1 MKVKSMIAALLLMMA
16 GLQTAWAQGFRVYK
30 TDGTVAQ
37 FSLRT
42 DSIVFYDGIGSDVDF
57 GPYTSINQMIVG
69 TWYKSKTETV
79 TFGENGKTNYIA
91 GSTRAYKF
99 LPYQGTLII
108 YSSTGVPKSILKVH
122 DVTADTLVISSLGST
137 GFSYLTRLP
146 QKQYVK
152 SIVLSDESLTLQLG
166 ETHQLTATV
175 MPENADNR
183 AVTWKSSN
191 EDVAKV
197 DANGVVSAIADGS
210 CTITCTAKDG
220 SGVKATCEVSV
231 ITHEWVDLG
240 LPSGTLWATCNVGAN
255 SPEEYGDYFAWGET
269 IGYNSGKT
277 NFSWETYK
285 YYNTTWG
292 TVTKYCTNFNNGTID
307 NRTELE
313 PEDDAATVNWGADWQ
328 MPSADQMDEL
338 FNLDYIEIERAD
350 AAINGVWGVMITSKV
365 NGNRIFFPPANYIDG
380 ENVYE
385 KPADSGKVIREV
397 AYWTRSLHA
406 DDSTKARRLRVVVVY
421 NSSTPGGAGITHLGN
436 PARDRYIG
444 SSVRPVRKQ

>member
-1 MKVKSMIAALLLMMA
+1 MKVKSVIAALLLMMA

-122 DVTADTLVISSLGST
+122 DVTADTLVISSLGSS
-137 GFSYLTRLP
+137 GFSYLTRSP
-146 QKQYVK
+146 QKQNVK

-175 MPENADNR
+175 MPEDADNR

-285 YYNTTWG
+285 YYDTTWG
-292 TVTKYCTNFNNGTID
+292 TVTKYCTNYNNGTVD
-307 NRTELE
+307 NKTELE
-313 PEDDAATVNWGADWQ
+313 PEDDAATVRWGADWQ
-328 MPSADQMDEL
+328 MPSSDQMAEL
-338 FNLDYIEIERAD
+338 VYKSEYIERA
-350 AAINGVWGVMITSKV
+350 ATVFNGIWGVMITSKV
-365 NGNRIFFPPANYIDG
+365 NGNRIFLPAANYVDG
-380 ENVYE
+380 ETVGEYFNTDGTE
-385 KPADSGKVIREV
+385 KRYCL
-397 AYWTRSLHA
+397 YWTRSLQA
-406 DDSTKARRLRVVVVY
+406 DNSMQACRLWGILISNTSY
-421 NSSTPGGAGITHLGN
+421 QHPTSISAG
-436 PARDRYIG
+436 RDRYQGLSI
-444 SSVRPVRKQ
+444 RPVRKQ